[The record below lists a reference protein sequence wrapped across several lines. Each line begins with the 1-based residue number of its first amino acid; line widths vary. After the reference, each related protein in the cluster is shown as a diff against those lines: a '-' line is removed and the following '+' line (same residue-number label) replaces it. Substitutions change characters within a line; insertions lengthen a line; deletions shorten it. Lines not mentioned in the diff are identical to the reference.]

1 MFLLFFGFFFFFFFG
16 GGGGGGGGRGGMV
29 SGICDPANKVLA
41 RTRYKTS
48 GSGSSGDPYY

>member
-1 MFLLFFGFFFFFFFG
+1 MFLFVFWVFFFFFFW
-16 GGGGGGGGRGGMV
+16 GGGGGGGRGGMV